1 MSDDARRPEDALLDR
16 VTRELRRPVT
26 LDADIEAR
34 VMLAIEAERSAPSHA
49 PSLTRDLLSRGGAA
63 WWVGG
68 LAAVLALAAGIA
80 LRDARRGP
88 PVPPSVVAGAPV
100 AASAKPVRFQLVAPA
115 SSRVSIVGD
124 FNDWDPQAS
133 PMARANE
140 RGPWSVRLS
149 LPPGRYRYT
158 FLVDGKRWVQDPSE
172 PPALGNDFD
181 TPTSVITITAGA
193 I

>member
-1 MSDDARRPEDALLDR
+1 MSDDARLPDDALLDR
-16 VTRELRRPVT
+16 VARELRRPVT
-26 LDADIEAR
+26 LDADLEAR
-34 VMLAIEAERSAPSHA
+34 VVRAIEAERSAR
-49 PSLTRDLLSRGGAA
+49 SLPWEATRGRSRPGAA
-63 WWVGG
+63 WWLGG
-68 LAAVLALAAGIA
+68 LAAALALATGVA
-80 LRDARRGP
+80 LRGARRGP
-88 PVPPSVVAGAPV
+88 APPSVVAGSPV
-100 AASAKPVRFQLVAPA
+100 AASAKPVQFQLVAPA
-115 SSRVSIVGD
+115 STRVSVVGD

-181 TPTSVITITAGA
+181 TPTSVITVTAGA

>member
-1 MSDDARRPEDALLDR
+1 MSDDARLPDDDLLHR
-16 VTRELRRPVT
+16 VARELRRPVA
-26 LDADIEAR
+26 LDADLEAR
-34 VMLAIEAERSAPSHA
+34 VVRAIEAERTAR
-49 PSLTRDLLSRGGAA
+49 SLPPGPTRRHSWRGAA

-68 LAAVLALAAGIA
+68 VAAALALAAGVA
-80 LRDARRGP
+80 LRGASRR
-88 PVPPSVVAGAPV
+88 VVLTSVVAGSPV
-100 AASAKPVRFQLVAPA
+100 AASAKPVQFQLVAPA
-115 SSRVSIVGD
+115 STRVSVVGD

-133 PMARANE
+133 PMARASE

>member
-1 MSDDARRPEDALLDR
+1 MSDDSRLPDDALLDR
-16 VTRELRRPVT
+16 VARELRRPVT
-26 LDADIEAR
+26 LDADLEAR
-34 VMLAIEAERSAPSHA
+34 VVRAIEAERSARSRA
-49 PSLTRDLLSRGGAA
+49 RGLSWGGAA

-68 LAAVLALAAGIA
+68 LAAALALAAGVA
-80 LRDARRGP
+80 LRGAHRR
-88 PVPPSVVAGAPV
+88 PVPPSVVVGSPV
-100 AASAKPVRFQLVAPA
+100 AASAKPVQFRLVAPA
-115 SSRVSIVGD
+115 SSRVSVVGD

-133 PMARANE
+133 PMVRASG

-158 FLVDGKRWVQDPSE
+158 FLVDGKRWVRDPSE

-181 TPTSVITITAGA
+181 TPTSVITVTAGA

>member
-1 MSDDARRPEDALLDR
+1 MSDDTRLPDDALLDR

-26 LDADIEAR
+26 LDSDLEAR
-34 VMLAIEAERSAPSHA
+34 VMLAIEAERSARSRA
-49 PSLTRDLLSRGGAA
+49 PSPARDLSWRSAA

-68 LAAVLALAAGIA
+68 LAAALALAAGIA
-80 LRDARRGP
+80 LRDPRRGL
-88 PVPPSVVAGAPV
+88 VPPTVIAGSPV
-100 AASAKPVRFQLVAPA
+100 AASAKPVQFQLVAPA
-115 SSRVSIVGD
+115 SARVSVVGD

-181 TPTSVITITAGA
+181 TPTSVITVTAGA

>member
-1 MSDDARRPEDALLDR
+1 MSDDARLPDDALLDR

-26 LDADIEAR
+26 LDSDLEAR
-34 VMLAIEAERSAPSHA
+34 VLLAIEAERSARSRA
-49 PSLTRDLLSRGGAA
+49 PSPVRDLSWGGAA

-68 LAAVLALAAGIA
+68 LAAALALAAGIA
-80 LRDARRGP
+80 LRDTRRGP
-88 PVPPSVVAGAPV
+88 LPPSVIAGSPV

-115 SSRVSIVGD
+115 STRVSVVGD

-133 PMARANE
+133 PMVRANA

-158 FLVDGKRWVQDPSE
+158 FLVDGKRWVPDPSE

-181 TPTSVITITAGA
+181 TPTSVITVTAGA
-193 I
+193 T

>member
-1 MSDDARRPEDALLDR
+1 MSDDARLPDDDLLDR
-16 VTRELRRPVT
+16 VARELRRPVT
-26 LDADIEAR
+26 LDADLEAR
-34 VMLAIEAERSAPSHA
+34 VVRAIEAERSAR
-49 PSLTRDLLSRGGAA
+49 SLPCAATRGRSRPGAA
-63 WWVGG
+63 WWLGG
-68 LAAVLALAAGIA
+68 LAAALSLATGVA
-80 LRDARRGP
+80 LRGARRGL
-88 PVPPSVVAGAPV
+88 VPPPVVAGSPV

-115 SSRVSIVGD
+115 STRVSIVGD

-133 PMARANE
+133 PMARANA

-181 TPTSVITITAGA
+181 TPTSVITVTAGA